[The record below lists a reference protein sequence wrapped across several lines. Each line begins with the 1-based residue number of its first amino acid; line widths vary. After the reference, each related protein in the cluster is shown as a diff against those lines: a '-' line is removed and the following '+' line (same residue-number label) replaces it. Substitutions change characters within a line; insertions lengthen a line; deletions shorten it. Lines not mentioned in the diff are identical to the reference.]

1 MGGCRSTP
9 PFCGPPP
16 PEPTPVLR
24 RQSSAAATTGRTHQN
39 TSFVECGRSARPHS
53 TKLGCFAVFGSRRLA
68 RPCWSGSLR
77 SGRGLSCAPG
87 PRSAARPCP
96 APPFVSP
103 SPLGRLRT
111 VVGGPP
117 PPGPLPL
124 RGRGCG
130 RLRRWRIKPDDWPRP
145 RDGHRNQDTA
155 SAPPPRIRE
164 DARGPGP
171 RPIGSR
177 VRARAGLGHK
187 KRCGGARST
196 PPAALHSPV
205 RSPYFARYSW

>member
-1 MGGCRSTP
+1 MAEEKLENMTIEEKIGQMLLVRFEEENKIFQSIYRNIRTKIKTVSRLTSPMGGCRSTP
-9 PFCGPPP
+9 PWRQPRFSVFDHFL
-16 PEPTPVLR
+16 ERNRSESR
-24 RQSSAAATTGRTHQN
+24 RAEVQRGGDGRTHQN

-111 VVGGPP
+111 VVGGPRP
-117 PPGPLPL
+117 PPPPPPPRRGW
-124 RGRGCG
+124 RGRGG
-130 RLRRWRIKPDDWPRP
+130 
-145 RDGHRNQDTA
+145 G
-155 SAPPPRIRE
+155 
-164 DARGPGP
+164 GGP
-171 RPIGSR
+171 RPG
-177 VRARAGLGHK
+177 GGGG
-187 KRCGGARST
+187 GGAGGRG
-196 PPAALHSPV
+196 
-205 RSPYFARYSW
+205 RGKGK